1 MLRVGNIVK
10 FVYYLRI
17 LPCPSQSTAP
27 KSRSSSL
34 DWGFD
39 TIALDEP
46 NEVARNTVEL
56 KQYETSSTT
65 TTLRYTTSSN
75 YYRNN
80 YRTTPNPVLI
90 YTRGARPEA
99 PTEQPATV
107 VAAHQ
112 PRTYQQTYTQPP
124 ERFEEVLFPVHGAE
138 TANIQHLFDEKVL
151 RTTVIEDSLD
161 ISEENDKKQAEILV
175 SESFQPAVEEM
186 DNQMQILIP
195 EGVQSLTRKHNRFS
209 SNLILVNIG
218 SSNLS
223 VVIMEVLVCTVVVTS
238 FCIFSLL
245 LFRGLGLRLCS
256 SKKSVKESQ
265 LNMMQ
270 TKLDTLREAFVTSSS
285 TGVENTAFSQE
296 KC

>member
-1 MLRVGNIVK
+1 M
-10 FVYYLRI
+10 RI
-17 LPCPSQSTAP
+17 LPCPNQSTAP

-39 TIALDEP
+39 TIALDKP
-46 NEVARNTVEL
+46 NEVARDTVEL

-65 TTLRYTTSSN
+65 TTMRSTTSSN

-80 YRTTPNPVLI
+80 YRTTTNPVLI

-99 PTEQPATV
+99 PTEPLATMV
-107 VAAHQ
+107 TAHQ

-124 ERFEEVLFPVHGAE
+124 ERFEEVNFPVHGAE
-138 TANIQHLFDEKVL
+138 TVNTIQHMFDEKVL

-195 EGVQSLTRKHNRFS
+195 EGVQSLTREHSRFS

-223 VVIMEVLVCTVVVTS
+223 VVIMEVLVCTLVVTS

-256 SKKSVKESQ
+256 SKKSVK
-265 LNMMQ
+265 
-270 TKLDTLREAFVTSSS
+270 
-285 TGVENTAFSQE
+285 
-296 KC
+296 